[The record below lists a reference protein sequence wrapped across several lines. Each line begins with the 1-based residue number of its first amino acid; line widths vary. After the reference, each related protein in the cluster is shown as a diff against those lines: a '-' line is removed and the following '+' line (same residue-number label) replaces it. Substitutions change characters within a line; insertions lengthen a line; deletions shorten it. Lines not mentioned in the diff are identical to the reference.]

1 MTRHKHEIQPD
12 RKLLLNQAE
21 RLSQSPPFQIPGD
34 CRPVFP
40 GDTEAETRIS
50 EIVLQ
55 GKYQQ
60 VTITG
65 PQPRFIHSFKVLRS
79 PNVHAGKKSLIRS
92 HGRDSGSA

>member
-1 MTRHKHEIQPD
+1 MTRHKHEIQSG
-12 RKLLLNQAE
+12 RKLLLNQPE
-21 RLSQSPPFQIPGD
+21 GLSQSPSFQIPAD

-40 GDTEAETRIS
+40 GDTEAESRIS

-60 VTITG
+60 VTISG
-65 PQPRFIHSFKVLRS
+65 PQPAFIHSFKVLRT